1 MKHLIDHLESDTNWD
16 KFFGIVDS
24 LYLDEGFSTNADNFA
39 RVVALEKALAASSD
53 LIRVDRKGYDFLYGG
68 EKVELKV
75 GKNLF
80 FKKRPDTTKFFK
92 VKSFLSS
99 TKTVLDFQ
107 EESTFDHLMVID
119 LTARR
124 IVIVEDEVAR
134 SLYQDGADGAVMQ
147 LKKGHY
153 YQCDIKPVSP
163 LSSTVKLS
171 DEINSAVDRYIESF

>member
-24 LYLDEGFSTNADNFA
+24 LYLDKGFSTNADNFA

-53 LIRVDRKGYDFLYGG
+53 LIRVDRKGYDFLYGN

-99 TKTVLDFQ
+99 TKTVSDFQ

-134 SLYQDGADGAVMQ
+134 SLYEDGADGAVMQ
-147 LKKGHY
+147 LQKGHY